1 MSILKPYR
9 FYPKESIERKANEI
23 LWRMQSPG
31 NFALKWPLEPS
42 LVADFLDLG
51 VVWDKIEPDEGGAIA
66 ARILPTERLI
76 EIDED
81 ILDKPQGFQES
92 TIAHEIGHWV
102 LHVNQDEAD
111 GIVKQLELDLGNF
124 GEPQK
129 SQEPFLCR
137 SPNGSKTALPGKFS
151 EAPGKRSCRFAEG
164 QGIESIEWQ
173 AQYFASCL
181 LMPRQIVQEKIQG
194 KDLMK
199 WSHLYQLKD
208 ELGVTISNL
217 THRLQDL
224 GLISI
229 PKGSRTIYPGSVK
242 QEGQKMLF
250 G

>member
-23 LWRMQSPG
+23 LWQMQSTG
-31 NFALKWPLEPS
+31 NFAPKWPLEPS

-81 ILDKPQGFQES
+81 ILDKPEGFQES
-92 TIAHEIGHWV
+92 TLAHEIGHWV

-124 GEPQK
+124 GDRQK
-129 SQEPFLCR
+129 SQEPFVCR
-137 SPNGSKTALPGKFS
+137 GPNGSK
-151 EAPGKRSCRFAEG
+151 
-164 QGIESIEWQ
+164 IESIEWQ

-181 LMPRQIVQEKIQG
+181 LMPRQILQEKIKG

-199 WSHLYQLKD
+199 WSHLYKLKD

-224 GLISI
+224 GWILI
-229 PKGSRTIYPGSVK
+229 PKGSRTIYLGSG
-242 QEGQKMLF
+242 ELAGQNHYRR
-250 G
+250 